1 MSAGSP
7 PGSPGHA
14 AGAGGG
20 GRDGVSSREAILDSA
35 GRLFGERGYRGVTVR
50 DIASDAGVSAALVMK
65 LYSSKEKLFAQAK
78 PDESLLSDLDVPV
91 AELGSALV
99 FRVLMRRERGLKEPW
114 AMLPFIIQ
122 DSPTPDDARAETRE
136 RYLSGI
142 AGLLKDTTPER
153 LYASTVVALM
163 TGFGE
168 AVRTLGMF
176 EGWNFDELVAHYG
189 AIVQSQIDACQ
200 ANCR

>member
-1 MSAGSP
+1 M
-7 PGSPGHA
+7 
-14 AGAGGG
+14 
-20 GRDGVSSREAILDSA
+20 
-35 GRLFGERGYRGVTVR
+35 TVR

-136 RYLSGI
+136 RYLSSI

-153 LYASTVVALM
+153 RYASTVVALM

-176 EGWNFDELVAHYG
+176 EGWDFDELVAHYG
-189 AIVQSQIDACQ
+189 AIVQAQIDACQ
-200 ANCR
+200 AACR

>member
-7 PGSPGHA
+7 AGSAGGSGG
-14 AGAGGG
+14 AGA
-20 GRDGVSSREAILDSA
+20 GRDGVSSRDAILDSA

-50 DIASDAGVSAALVMK
+50 EIASDAGVSAALVMK
-65 LYSSKEKLFAQAK
+65 LYSSKEKLFARAK
-78 PDESLLSDLDVPV
+78 PDESLLSDLDVPA

-136 RYLSGI
+136 RYLSSI
-142 AGLLKDTTPER
+142 AGLLQDTTPER
-153 LYASTVVALM
+153 RYASTVVALM

-176 EGWNFDELVAHYG
+176 EGWDFDELVAHYG
-189 AIVQSQIDACQ
+189 AIVQAQIDACR
-200 ANCR
+200 AACP